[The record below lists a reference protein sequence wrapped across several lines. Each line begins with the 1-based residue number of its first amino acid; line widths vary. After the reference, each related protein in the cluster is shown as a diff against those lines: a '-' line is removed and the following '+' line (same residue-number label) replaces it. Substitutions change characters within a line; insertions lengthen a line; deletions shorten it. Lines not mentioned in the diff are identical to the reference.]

1 MKTAPSIGTKDQL
14 FKWRKQ
20 SVDPDEKK
28 KGKSKAKVKRG
39 EFSCCKHVIFPIGL
53 CGFGQIRHAHEKAR
67 N

>member
-1 MKTAPSIGTKDQL
+1 MKAAPGIGSKDQL

-39 EFSCCKHVIFPIGL
+39 GFSCKMHTTLPIGL